1 MKCCIDGKY
10 MERSEAE
17 ATEEISAADENNPF
31 TDLENRLAVL
41 EAAQSEMRRLL
52 KSIRL

>member
-10 MERSEAE
+10 MEMPEVEA
-17 ATEEISAADENNPF
+17 AEEIPAADENNPF
-31 TDLENRLAVL
+31 ADLENRLAEL
-41 EAAQSEMRRLL
+41 EATQSEMRRLL